1 MESYDKQVMMT
12 FLQGHLM
19 LLFNV
24 SVNDDSSYFVN
35 DEEQTDNI
43 PKEYLFFEKII
54 PDIMNKI
61 VDIIYA
67 DTFGQVSGSDLMQ
80 ATKIKT
86 IMAKKYEHL
95 REIIGNKRFEK
106 YIDFP
111 ERVKYWREKKFSDET
126 IRKKLVESLMA
137 MYLTAAKRDPTIFQ
151 VEILPVI
158 REQIKHYLSIHHEE
172 LVNLDAIS
180 LDRIVRNL
188 IKLLDV
194 GRASIQ
200 TKQLMK
206 DIQTYCMIIY
216 FINQFKRMNF
226 VLDNKD
232 IIPILNNIRKEF
244 SKMIQ
249 NIETIKD
256 IRDKIEISVQKIM
269 KENWQM
275 ELKEIYEQ
283 KKKEEL
289 EQQHNLIFEEKK

>member
-1 MESYDKQVMMT
+1 
-12 FLQGHLM
+12 
-19 LLFNV
+19 
-24 SVNDDSSYFVN
+24 
-35 DEEQTDNI
+35 
-43 PKEYLFFEKII
+43 
-54 PDIMNKI
+54 MNKI

-188 IKLLDV
+188 INYWTLDV
-194 GRASIQ
+194 R
-200 TKQLMK
+200 
-206 DIQTYCMIIY
+206 
-216 FINQFKRMNF
+216 QFKQTTYERHPD
-226 VLDNKD
+226 VLYDNLFHK
-232 IIPILNNIRKEF
+232 P
-244 SKMIQ
+244 
-249 NIETIKD
+249 
-256 IRDKIEISVQKIM
+256 VQK
-269 KENWQM
+269 N
-275 ELKEIYEQ
+275 ELCT
-283 KKKEEL
+283 
-289 EQQHNLIFEEKK
+289 

>member
-12 FLQGHLM
+12 FLEGHLV
-19 LLFNV
+19 LLFNPE
-24 SVNDDSSYFVN
+24 NEENEKNPNN
-35 DEEQTDNI
+35 DEEQADKI
-43 PKEYLFFEKII
+43 SEGYQFFEQFI
-54 PDIMNKI
+54 PDIKNKI
-61 VDIIYA
+61 IEIIYV

-80 ATKIKT
+80 ATKMKT
-86 IMAKKYEHL
+86 IMAKKYDHL
-95 REIIGNKRFEK
+95 REIIGDKRFEK

-111 ERVKYWREKKFSDET
+111 ERVKYWREKRFSDEI

-137 MYLTAAKRDPTIFQ
+137 MYLTAAKRDPTVFQ

-180 LDRIVRNL
+180 LDRIVRYL
-188 IKLLDV
+188 LKLLDV

-200 TKQLMK
+200 SKQLMR

-226 VLDNKD
+226 VIDNKD

-244 SKMIQ
+244 AKLMQ

-256 IRDKIEISVQKIM
+256 IRQKIEFSVQKIM

-289 EQQHNLIFEEKK
+289 EQEHDLLSEEK